1 MNAHSAR
8 TGPWPLSVARQTGRR
23 LRRLGALAAAVISG
37 LVASAVIVPSA
48 FASVPVEMGGASVP
62 GEAGRLGPGSLAHV
76 PASVVLPAHA
86 RGAVVTP
93 AHVPGSVVRVV
104 AASGMLAWQVILIA
118 LGAAVLGAATA
129 ALISRARSG
138 RRASA
143 TAGA

>member
-1 MNAHSAR
+1 
-8 TGPWPLSVARQTGRR
+8 VARQTGRR